1 MKLAGNYTFDAPRD
15 VVWNALFDPVIL
27 ASVMPGCEKLEL
39 IGEQEYEGVLKIK
52 VGPVQGKFNGKIK
65 LSDIEEPNSYSMDI
79 DGRGAPGFVKATA
92 KVSLSEE
99 DGKTVLTYDSDAKV
113 GGRVAT
119 VGQRLL
125 DSSAKAITKQ
135 SLEGLNQVINSKV
148 EAEEAGEEPAPVEA
162 PSQSEFA
169 ANVAKEVAKDVAG
182 DMQKPLLIGTAV
194 AIVVA
199 IIAFFA
205 L

>member
-1 MKLAGNYTFDAPRD
+1 MKLAGTYAFESSRD
-15 VVWNALFDPVIL
+15 QVWEALFDPEVL

-39 IGEQEYEGVLKIK
+39 IGEQEYEGILKIK

-65 LSDIEEPNSYSMDI
+65 LTDIEEPDRYNMEI

-92 KVSLSEE
+92 KVWLTEE
-99 DGKTVLTYDSDAKV
+99 DGKTVLNYDSDAKV

-135 SLEGLNQVINSKV
+135 SLEGLSTVINNRA
-148 EAEEAGEEPAPVEA
+148 EAEEAGEEPAPIEA

-169 ANVAKEVAKDVAG
+169 ANVAKEVARDLVP
-182 DMQKPLLIGTAV
+182 MPVVIGAV
-194 AIVVA
+194 VVIAIVL
-199 IIAFFA
+199 FA
-205 L
+205 VFSG

>member
-1 MKLAGNYTFDAPRD
+1 MKLAGEYTFDAPRSL
-15 VVWNALFDPVIL
+15 VWESLFDPVVL

-39 IGEQEYEGVLKIK
+39 VGENAYEGVLKIK

-65 LSDIEEPNSYSMDI
+65 LSEIDEPNSYQMEI
-79 DGRGAPGFVKATA
+79 DGRGVPGFVKAEA
-92 KVSLSEE
+92 KVELA
-99 DGKTVLTYDSDAKV
+99 DDGGKTVLRYNSDAKV
-113 GGRVAT
+113 GGRIAT

-135 SLEGLNQVINSKV
+135 SLEGLSQVIESRV
-148 EAEEAGEEPAPVEA
+148 ESEPGREPAPVEA

-169 ANVAKEVAKDVAG
+169 AKVAKEVVKDLVP
-182 DMQKPLLIGTAV
+182 KPVLYGIAT
-194 AIVVA
+194 VV
-199 IIAFFA
+199 ILGLVLYFA

>member
-15 VVWNALFDPVIL
+15 AVWNALFDPVIL

-39 IGEQEYEGVLKIK
+39 VGDQEYEGVLKIK

-65 LSDIEEPNSYSMDI
+65 LSDIEEPDSYSMDI

-99 DGKTVLTYDSDAKV
+99 DGKTVLSYDSDAKV

-135 SLEGLNQVINSKV
+135 SLEGLDQRIASQV
-148 EAEEAGEEPAPVEA
+148 EAAETGEEPAPIEA

-169 ANVAKEVAKDVAG
+169 ASVAKEVAKDVAG
-182 DMQKPLLIGTAV
+182 DIPVGLIAGIAAVVVLILLLIFV
-194 AIVVA
+194 
-199 IIAFFA
+199 F
-205 L
+205 